1 MKCFRSFDLGQ
12 TLLLPP
18 DLRDWLPEGHLAR
31 FVAEVIG
38 ELNLSEIFAGY
49 EGDGRGQAAYHPR
62 MMAGLLIYG
71 YCSGVFS
78 SRRIE
83 RATFEDVAFRFLSGD
98 QHPDHDTIAAFRE
111 RHLDALKGLF
121 MQVLKLCEKAGL
133 VKLGHVALD
142 GTKVKANASKHK
154 AMSYDHMCK
163 REQELAQQIAGL
175 MAQASST
182 DAAEDQ
188 QYGRGKTSEQL
199 PADLARATQRL
210 AKIREAKAALEHEA
224 RAAAEQR
231 KAEVEAALIERARR
245 EAETGKSVGG
255 PKPAAPDPAT
265 ATPEAKA
272 QRNFTDPES
281 KIMKDGATKGFEQ
294 AYNAQIVVDDAHQI
308 IVAEQLIV
316 QTNDKQQ
323 LAPMLAQVE
332 ANLGRKPT
340 VASAD
345 AGYYADSQLLDQRL
359 EGIDLHVPPDR
370 QKHHQPPPPGGPPP
384 PGESPPPGGP
394 PLMEEEADQ
403 SPPTPKT
410 RIADMRSKLKSAAG
424 YAIYR
429 MRKAIVE
436 PVFGQIKQARGFRR
450 FSFRGQT
457 KTGAEWSLIC
467 TTHNLLKLW
476 RSGWRPA

>member
-1 MKCFRSFDLGQ
+1 MKSFRTFDLGQ

-31 FVAEVIG
+31 FVAEMVG
-38 ELNLSEIFAGY
+38 ELDLSAIVAGY
-49 EGDGRGQAAYHPR
+49 DGDGRGQAAYHPQ

-71 YCSGVFS
+71 YSVGIFS

-111 RHLDALKGLF
+111 RHLIALKGLF
-121 MQVLKLCEKAGL
+121 LQVLKLCEKAGL

-163 REQELAQQIAGL
+163 REQELTAQIASL
-175 MAQASST
+175 LAQASSI
-182 DAAEDQ
+182 DAAENQ
-188 QYGRGKTSEQL
+188 QYGRGKSADQL
-199 PADLARATQRL
+199 PADLARSQQRL
-210 AKIREAKAALEHEA
+210 AKIREAKAALEQEA
-224 RAAAEQR
+224 RVAAER
-231 KAEVEAALIERARR
+231 KKAEVEAALAERARR
-245 EAETGKSVGG
+245 EAQAGKGVSG
-255 PKPAAPDPAT
+255 PKPVAPDPAT
-265 ATPEAKA
+265 AKPEAKN

-294 AYNAQIVVDDAHQI
+294 AYNAQIVVDAAHQI
-308 IVAEQLIV
+308 IVAEDLIT
-316 QTNDKQQ
+316 QTNDQQQ
-323 LAPMLAQVE
+323 LATMLAQVE
-332 ANLGRKPT
+332 VNLGRKPT
-340 VASAD
+340 AASAD
-345 AGYYADSQLLDQRL
+345 AGYYADGQLIDPRL
-359 EGIDLHVPPDR
+359 KGIDLHVPPDR
-370 QKHHQPPPPGGPPP
+370 QKHNQPPPPDDLPPP
-384 PGESPPPGGP
+384 STAAAAPSP
-394 PLMEEEADQ
+394 A
-403 SPPTPKT
+403 TPKT
-410 RIADMRSKLKSAAG
+410 RIADMRTKLRTAAG

-436 PVFGQIKQARGFRR
+436 PVFGQVKQVRGFRR
-450 FSFRGQT
+450 FSFRGKV
-457 KTGAEWSLIC
+457 KTGAEWSLVC